1 MGSTAIEKH
10 LNPVEKSGRIRALA
24 ANLLALSAMFQL
36 RDANMPGL
44 DGGFDSAA
52 CAVPQDLPAGVPT
65 TN

>member
-1 MGSTAIEKH
+1 
-10 LNPVEKSGRIRALA
+10 
-24 ANLLALSAMFQL
+24 MFQL